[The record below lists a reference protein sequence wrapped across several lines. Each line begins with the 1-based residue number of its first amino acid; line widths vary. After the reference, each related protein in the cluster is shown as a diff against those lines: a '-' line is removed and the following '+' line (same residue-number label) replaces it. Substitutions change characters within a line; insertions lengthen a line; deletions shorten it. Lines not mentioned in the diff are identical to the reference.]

1 MLAMIKENA
10 IMLKVNKTV
19 KFACKRR
26 FTQQPT
32 INGPHRKLVLTAK
45 PGHANTM

>member
-1 MLAMIKENA
+1 MLAMIIENVV
-10 IMLKVNKTV
+10 MFKVNKTV
-19 KFACKRR
+19 KFAYKRLI
-26 FTQQPT
+26 TQQPT

>member
-19 KFACKRR
+19 KFAYKRLI
-26 FTQQPT
+26 T
-32 INGPHRKLVLTAK
+32 
-45 PGHANTM
+45 